1 MTQELGREQKT
12 RQKQLL
18 VFWSQ
23 INSRRARLIKITE
36 LITTDVVATAP
47 GVPENL
53 IA

>member
-1 MTQELGREQKT
+1 MSQELGREQKT

-23 INSRRARLIKITE
+23 INSRRARLIKMTE
-36 LITTDVVATAP
+36 IIITDVVAIPP